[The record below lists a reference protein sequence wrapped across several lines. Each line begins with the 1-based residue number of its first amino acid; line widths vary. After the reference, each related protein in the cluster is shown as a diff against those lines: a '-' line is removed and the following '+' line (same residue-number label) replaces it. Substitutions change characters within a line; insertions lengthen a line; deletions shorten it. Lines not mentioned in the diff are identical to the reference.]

1 MIGQIAIFLLYCFSS
16 DQNYNCTLNFCLSL
30 LISAYAL
37 FLIMIA
43 MGDFTV
49 AAFSDAPC
57 DTCQKL
63 KFSATGGK
71 MYDWLI

>member
-1 MIGQIAIFLLYCFSS
+1 MIGQIAIFILYCFSS

-37 FLIMIA
+37 FHIMIA
-43 MGDFTV
+43 MRDFTM

-71 MYDWLI
+71 MYD